1 MKNYNIGLDIG
12 TTSVGWAVVETD
24 NQKVMRK
31 GNKALW
37 GVRLFDEANPAA
49 QRRNFRSARRRYDR
63 RRYRISLLQE
73 EFKEEINKIDSDFF
87 QILKE
92 SFYQEDDVINKTIV
106 LTKEEKELFKVYQQ
120 NYKTIYHLRDALIN
134 EDRKFDIRLVYLAI
148 HHIIKYRGNF
158 LYQGDKFNVDNLDVK
173 EKIKMLFD
181 SIINLSNEIEL
192 SDNYIDLIDFN
203 NLEQAILLQS
213 KNDRKIEIKNNL
225 STFPKPFI
233 DEFIK
238 MVNGNKFNFLKMLMI
253 EDADYK
259 IELSFGS
266 SDYDDK
272 YDEFENNLKDK
283 IEILSCMKEIYDT
296 VFLKMLFKGSKNA
309 SISNRMIDNYN
320 THKKDLKFLK
330 QLFNHDRKLYNQIFR
345 SPKNAKEKEYC
356 LYDKYIRNKITYEE
370 LIKELNKYLERIFD
384 YNIEEELITKY
395 ETEIKERMDNGFFLP
410 RITSTD
416 NGKFPYQLNKSELIK
431 IIENQ
436 GKYYPFLLKKYDD
449 KTYRIVRLLEFRIPY
464 YVGPLTSSNKSEF
477 AWMVRNNDEK
487 ITPFNFDEVVN
498 KEETAEKF
506 IKRMI
511 SKCTYLLKEDA
522 MPTNSIL
529 YSKFKV
535 LNELKQIK
543 LNDNSLALNLQHKIY
558 KELFLKSDST
568 ITDKEFKRYIYANKE
583 FNMYGTDINVTGYSA
598 DNKFANSMKSYVDF
612 IGDDGILTGTPY
624 NQCDAEKIIEWIT
637 IFEDKDILKTKLER
651 EYPLLTKE
659 KIDAILKK
667 KYIGWSSLSEKLLTK
682 KYYYDE
688 ENASKKSIMDLMY
701 ETEKNFMQI
710 INDDKYKFQQM
721 IAEENDIDETK
732 KLNYEVVENL
742 ATSPANKRGI
752 YQALKIVEELVEYIG
767 YEPKN
772 IVIEMARSTEEKKR
786 KDTRKEYLKKLYES
800 CKDSISDYKKLKE
813 ELDTHE
819 ITSRRLFLYFIQE
832 GKCLYSGEDLT
843 LEDIE
848 NKSLYEVDHIIP
860 RTLIKD
866 DSIDNKALVFRKY
879 NQDKQANYVV
889 PESYQI
895 KQIKWW
901 KHLVDV
907 NLMSRKKFHSLT
919 RKVYKKE
926 EIEGFINRQLVETRQ
941 ITKHVANIL
950 KNYYKDSKVIYLKA
964 SLSHNYREKYNLY
977 KFRDINNYH
986 HTHDAYLAAVLGEYK
1001 ENYLRR
1007 KVDFNSLREL
1017 NNELR
1022 ETKNYKD
1029 LKYGYVINSLDYTAN
1044 TIVNRIIPNTI
1055 DEETGEVLTKDFDAD
1070 LFNKR
1075 VEDTL
1080 YRNDI
1085 LVSKKTEI
1093 KTGEFYN
1100 QTKSRKG
1107 GNGVRLKENL
1117 PTEKYG
1123 SYTSLNPS
1131 YALMI
1136 TYKIKDKEKKKMI
1149 GMPIYIETISK
1160 KDKNIKLDY
1169 IVDLLK
1175 LDSKDDI
1182 KSISKPIP
1190 FYSLLNWNGQ
1200 ICYLVGASNYVE
1212 VVNGKEFK
1220 FNKDDMIKYKH
1231 SLNRLFNDRKQEIDV
1246 VKYNDDLVNIIE
1258 YIIEEIDGKYSLYK
1272 SLIPELK
1279 EMIGYNDLT
1288 NLSEEEKEN
1297 TIIELMKLLKCNSQN
1312 ANFKFLSPNFS
1323 SAFGKK
1329 NGRTIEN
1336 CIIYNKSKTGIRC
1349 IKNEL

>member
-37 GVRLFDEANPAA
+37 GVRLFEKANPAA
-49 QRRNFRSARRRYDR
+49 QRRNFRSTRRRYDR
-63 RRYRISLLQE
+63 RRYRISLLQK
-73 EFKEEINKIDSDFF
+73 EFKEEINKIDPDFF

-92 SFYQEDDVINKTIV
+92 SFYQEDDSTNKTIV

-158 LYQGDKFNVDNLDVK
+158 LYQGDKFNVDNLDLK
-173 EKIKMLFD
+173 EKFKILFD

-203 NLEQAILLQS
+203 NLEQAVLLQS

-253 EDADYK
+253 EDADNK
-259 IELSFGS
+259 VELSFGG
-266 SDYDDK
+266 SDYEDK

-296 VFLKMLFKGSKNA
+296 VFLKRLFKGSKNA

-330 QLFNHDRKLYNQIFR
+330 QLFNHDRKLYNKIFR

-384 YNIEEELITKY
+384 YDIEEELITKY
-395 ETEIKERMDNGFFLP
+395 ETEIKEKIDNGLFLP

-487 ITPFNFDEVVN
+487 ITPFNFEEVVN

-543 LNDNSLALNLQHKIY
+543 LNDNSLDLNLQHKIY
-558 KELFLKSDST
+558 KELFLKANST

-598 DNKFANSMKSYVDF
+598 DNKFANNMKSYVDF
-612 IGDDGILTGTPY
+612 IGDDGILIGTPY
-624 NQCDAEKIIEWIT
+624 SQCDAERIIEWIT

-659 KIDAILKK
+659 KITAILKK
-667 KYIGWSSLSEKLLTK
+667 KYTGWSSLSEKLLTK

-732 KLNYEVVENL
+732 KLNYDVVENL

-786 KDTRKEYLKKLYES
+786 TVDRKKQLLKLYD
-800 CKDSISDYKKLKE
+800 DSKQYINDYKTLLTELKNE
-813 ELDTHE
+813 EDIDLK
-819 ITSRRLFLYFIQE
+819 LFLYFIQE
-832 GKCLYSGEDLT
+832 GKSLYSMKPLNIYNLDKECDL
-843 LEDIE
+843 
-848 NKSLYEVDHIIP
+848 DHIIP

-866 DSIDNKALVFRKY
+866 DSIDNRALVFKDE
-879 NQDKQANYVV
+879 NEKKAANYVL
-889 PESYQI
+889 PEYYRTEER
-895 KQIKWW
+895 IKWW
-901 KHLVDV
+901 KHLVDI

-986 HTHDAYLAAVLGEYK
+986 HAHDAYLAVVLGEYK

-1022 ETKNYKD
+1022 ETKNYRN

-1160 KDKNIKLDY
+1160 KDKNIKLNY

-1182 KSISKPIP
+1182 KNISKPIP

-1220 FNKDDMIKYKH
+1220 FNKDDMIRYKH

>member
-92 SFYQEDDVINKTIV
+92 SFYQEDDAINKTIV
-106 LTKEEKELFKVYQQ
+106 LTKKEKELFKVYQQ

-173 EKIKMLFD
+173 EKLKMLFD

-225 STFPKPFI
+225 STFPKSFI

-253 EDADYK
+253 EDTDYK

-345 SPKNAKEKEYC
+345 STKNAKEKEYC

-370 LIKELNKYLERIFD
+370 LIKELNKYLEKIFD
-384 YNIEEELITKY
+384 YDIEKELIIKY
-395 ETEIKERMDNGFFLP
+395 ENEIKERMDNGFFLP

-464 YVGPLTSSNKSEF
+464 YVGPLTSSDKSEF

-543 LNDNSLALNLQHKIY
+543 LNDNSLDLNLQHKIY

-612 IGDDGILTGTPY
+612 IGDDGILIGTPY

-637 IFEDKDILKTKLER
+637 IFEDKDILRTKLER

-667 KYIGWSSLSEKLLTK
+667 KYTGWSSLSEKLLTK

-786 KDTRKEYLKKLYES
+786 TVDRKKQLLKLYD
-800 CKDSISDYKKLKE
+800 DSKQYINDYKTLLTELKNE
-813 ELDTHE
+813 EDIDLK
-819 ITSRRLFLYFIQE
+819 LFLYFIQE
-832 GKCLYSGEDLT
+832 GKSLYSMKPLNIYNLDKECDL
-843 LEDIE
+843 
-848 NKSLYEVDHIIP
+848 DHIIP

-866 DSIDNKALVFRKY
+866 DSIDNRALVFKDE
-879 NQDKQANYVV
+879 NEKKAANYVL
-889 PESYQI
+889 PEYYRTEER
-895 KQIKWW
+895 IKWW
-901 KHLVDV
+901 KHLVDI

-950 KNYYKDSKVIYLKA
+950 RNYYKDSKVIYLKA

-986 HTHDAYLAAVLGEYK
+986 HAHDAYLAAVLGEYK

-1231 SLNRLFNDRKQEIDV
+1231 SLNRLFNDRKQEMDV
-1246 VKYNDDLVNIIE
+1246 VKYNDDLINIIKR
-1258 YIIEEIDGKYSLYK
+1258 IIEKIDSDYSLYK

-1312 ANFKFLSPNFS
+1312 ANFKFLSSNFS

-1329 NGRTIEN
+1329 HGRTIEN

>member
-1 MKNYNIGLDIG
+1 
-12 TTSVGWAVVETD
+12 
-24 NQKVMRK
+24 
-31 GNKALW
+31 
-37 GVRLFDEANPAA
+37 
-49 QRRNFRSARRRYDR
+49 
-63 RRYRISLLQE
+63 
-73 EFKEEINKIDSDFF
+73 
-87 QILKE
+87 
-92 SFYQEDDVINKTIV
+92 
-106 LTKEEKELFKVYQQ
+106 
-120 NYKTIYHLRDALIN
+120 
-134 EDRKFDIRLVYLAI
+134 
-148 HHIIKYRGNF
+148 
-158 LYQGDKFNVDNLDVK
+158 
-173 EKIKMLFD
+173 MLFD

-203 NLEQAILLQS
+203 NLEQAVLLQS

-225 STFPKPFI
+225 STFPKTFI
-233 DEFIK
+233 DEFIN
-238 MVNGNKFNFLKMLMI
+238 MVNGNNFNFLKMLMI
-253 EDADYK
+253 EDTDYK
-259 IELSFGS
+259 IELSFAS

-296 VFLKMLFKGSKNA
+296 VFLKRLFKGSKNA
-309 SISNRMIDNYN
+309 SISDRMVDNYN

-330 QLFNHDRKLYNQIFR
+330 QLFNHDRKLYNKIFR

-370 LIKELNKYLERIFD
+370 LIKGLNLNKYLKD
-384 YNIEEELITKY
+384 
-395 ETEIKERMDNGFFLP
+395 ETEIKKRVDNGLFLP
-410 RITSTD
+410 RITSAD

-506 IKRMI
+506 IKKMI
-511 SKCTYLLKEDA
+511 LKSKCTYLLKENT

-543 LNDNSLALNLQHKIY
+543 LNDNSLDLNLQHKIY

-583 FNMYGTDINVTGYSA
+583 FNMYGTDINVTGYST

-612 IGDDGILTGTPY
+612 FGENGIFKGTEY
-624 NQCDAEKIIEWIT
+624 TLDDAEKIIEWIT

-651 EYPLLTKE
+651 AYPLLTKE
-659 KIDAILKK
+659 KIDTILKK
-667 KYIGWSSLSEKLLTK
+667 KYSGWSSLSKKLLTE
-682 KYYYDE
+682 KYYYDKTT
-688 ENASKKSIMDLMY
+688 NPKKSIMDLMY

-721 IAEENDIDETK
+721 IVEENDIDETK
-732 KLNYEVVENL
+732 KLNYGVVENL

-772 IVIEMARSTEEKKR
+772 IVIEMPRGTERKER

-819 ITSRRLFLYFIQE
+819 ITSQRLFLYFIQE
-832 GKCLYSGEDLT
+832 GKCLYSGEPLT
-843 LEDIE
+843 IEELE
-848 NKSLYEVDHIIP
+848 NKNLYEVDHIIP

-866 DSIDNKALVFRKY
+866 DSIDNKALVFY
-879 NQDKQANYVV
+879 DCNQNKQANYVL
-889 PESYQI
+889 PEYYRTEERV
-895 KQIKWW
+895 KWW
-901 KHLVDV
+901 KHLVDI

-950 KNYYKDSKVIYLKA
+950 RNYYKDSKVIYLKA

-977 KFRDINNYH
+977 KFKDINNYH
-986 HTHDAYLAAVLGEYK
+986 HAHDAYLAAVLGEYK

-1022 ETKNYKD
+1022 KNKD
-1029 LKYGYVINSLDYTAN
+1029 YESLKYGYVINSLDYTAN

-1055 DEETGEVLTKDFDAD
+1055 DEETGEVFTKDFDAD

-1107 GNGVRLKENL
+1107 CNGVRLKENL

-1149 GMPIYIETISK
+1149 GIPIYIETISK
-1160 KDKNIKLDY
+1160 KDKNIKRDY
-1169 IVDLLK
+1169 IVNSLK
-1175 LDSKDDI
+1175 LDSKDDIKI

-1190 FYSLLNWNGQ
+1190 FYTLLNLNGQ
-1200 ICYLVGASNYVE
+1200 ICYLIGARSNYAEVE

-1220 FNKDDMIKYKH
+1220 FDKDSMIRYKY
-1231 SLNRLFNDRKQEIDV
+1231 SLNRLFNGRRQEIDDD
-1246 VKYNDDLVNIIE
+1246 KYNNDLINIIE
-1258 YIIEEIDGKYSLYK
+1258 YIVEKMNKEYKLYK
-1272 SLIPELK
+1272 KQVSDLK
-1279 EMIGYNDLT
+1279 EKIGYEDLI
-1288 NLSEEEKEN
+1288 NFSKEEKEKI
-1297 TIIELMKLLKCNSQN
+1297 IIELMKLLKYDGEYPNL
-1312 ANFKFLSPNFS
+1312 NFLNLPSE
-1323 SAFGKK
+1323 FGRKRVSK
-1329 NGRTIEN
+1329 IEN

-1349 IKNEL
+1349 RKRYPQDEL

>member
-1 MKNYNIGLDIG
+1 
-12 TTSVGWAVVETD
+12 
-24 NQKVMRK
+24 
-31 GNKALW
+31 
-37 GVRLFDEANPAA
+37 
-49 QRRNFRSARRRYDR
+49 
-63 RRYRISLLQE
+63 
-73 EFKEEINKIDSDFF
+73 
-87 QILKE
+87 
-92 SFYQEDDVINKTIV
+92 
-106 LTKEEKELFKVYQQ
+106 
-120 NYKTIYHLRDALIN
+120 
-134 EDRKFDIRLVYLAI
+134 
-148 HHIIKYRGNF
+148 
-158 LYQGDKFNVDNLDVK
+158 
-173 EKIKMLFD
+173 
-181 SIINLSNEIEL
+181 
-192 SDNYIDLIDFN
+192 
-203 NLEQAILLQS
+203 
-213 KNDRKIEIKNNL
+213 
-225 STFPKPFI
+225 
-233 DEFIK
+233 
-238 MVNGNKFNFLKMLMI
+238 
-253 EDADYK
+253 
-259 IELSFGS
+259 
-266 SDYDDK
+266 
-272 YDEFENNLKDK
+272 
-283 IEILSCMKEIYDT
+283 
-296 VFLKMLFKGSKNA
+296 
-309 SISNRMIDNYN
+309 
-320 THKKDLKFLK
+320 
-330 QLFNHDRKLYNQIFR
+330 
-345 SPKNAKEKEYC
+345 
-356 LYDKYIRNKITYEE
+356 
-370 LIKELNKYLERIFD
+370 
-384 YNIEEELITKY
+384 
-395 ETEIKERMDNGFFLP
+395 
-410 RITSTD
+410 
-416 NGKFPYQLNKSELIK
+416 
-431 IIENQ
+431 
-436 GKYYPFLLKKYDD
+436 
-449 KTYRIVRLLEFRIPY
+449 
-464 YVGPLTSSNKSEF
+464 
-477 AWMVRNNDEK
+477 MVRNNDEK

-543 LNDNSLALNLQHKIY
+543 LNDNSLDLNLQHKIY
-558 KELFLKSDST
+558 KELFLKANST

-598 DNKFANSMKSYVDF
+598 DNKFANNMKSYVDF
-612 IGDDGILTGTPY
+612 IGDDGILIGTPY
-624 NQCDAEKIIEWIT
+624 SQCDAEKIIEWIT

-659 KIDAILKK
+659 KIAAILKK
-667 KYIGWSSLSEKLLTK
+667 KYTGWSSLSEKLLTK

-732 KLNYEVVENL
+732 KLNYDVVENL

-767 YEPKN
+767 HEPKN

-786 KDTRKEYLKKLYES
+786 TVDRKKQLLKLYD
-800 CKDSISDYKKLKE
+800 DSKQYINDYKSLLTELKNE
-813 ELDTHE
+813 EDIDLK
-819 ITSRRLFLYFIQE
+819 LFLYFIQE
-832 GKCLYSGEDLT
+832 GKSLYSMKPLNIYNLDKECDL
-843 LEDIE
+843 
-848 NKSLYEVDHIIP
+848 DHIIP

-866 DSIDNKALVFRKY
+866 DSIDNRALVFKDE
-879 NQDKQANYVV
+879 NENKAANYVL
-889 PESYQI
+889 PEYYRTEER
-895 KQIKWW
+895 IKWW
-901 KHLVDV
+901 KHLVDI

-964 SLSHNYREKYNLY
+964 NLSHNYREKYNLY

-986 HTHDAYLAAVLGEYK
+986 HAHDAYLAAVLGEYK

-1107 GNGVRLKENL
+1107 GNGVPLKENL

-1136 TYKIKDKEKKKMI
+1136 TYKLKDKEKKKMI

-1169 IVDLLK
+1169 IADLLK

-1182 KSISKPIP
+1182 KNISKPIP
-1190 FYSLLNWNGQ
+1190 FYSLLDWNGQ

-1220 FNKDDMIKYKH
+1220 FNKDDMIRYKH
-1231 SLNRLFNDRKQEIDV
+1231 SLNRLFNDRKQEIDA
-1246 VKYNDDLVNIIE
+1246 VKYNDDLTNIIKC
-1258 YIIEEIDGKYSLYK
+1258 IIEKIDSDYSLYK

-1336 CIIYNKSKTGIRC
+1336 CVIYNKSNTGIRC